1 MTFLSLS
8 DGSLLCSAVGRTC
21 WIYLSA
27 PLLPLLLPHF
37 LCQIVFLL
45 LVVQHLFLF
54 LLLLPTQAR
63 TVGTFWNSS
72 LNLTFG
78 RVPPVLLM
86 FGGWR
91 FPPCLNPLLCPVSGP
106 LYSVQL
112 DKALNSAVPS
122 APQFCPL
129 FPVCIYLFSLH
140 GLHNFQGTQKTTEAQ
155 SRIARGSES
164 AKKDP
169 KPWAV
174 NSIETLFGASISL
187 GFLVQ
192 LVSFSLLFLTH
203 FCFFSVTSACK
214 CQL

>member
-1 MTFLSLS
+1 MEACFARQKEGHAGFTLVPLCFLS
-8 DGSLLCSAVGRTC
+8 CSPR
-21 WIYLSA
+21 
-27 PLLPLLLPHF
+27 F

-45 LVVQHLFLF
+45 LVVHHLFLF
-54 LLLLPTQAR
+54 LLFSPRRPGQWVLSEIPH
-63 TVGTFWNSS
+63 
-72 LNLTFG
+72 LTFG
-78 RVPPVLLM
+78 RVVLM

-140 GLHNFQGTQKTTEAQ
+140 SLHNFEGTQKTTEAQ

-164 AKKDP
+164 AKK
-169 KPWAV
+169 K
-174 NSIETLFGASISL
+174 ETLNPELSTALRHSW
-187 GFLVQ
+187 
-192 LVSFSLLFLTH
+192 
-203 FCFFSVTSACK
+203 CFH
-214 CQL
+214 